1 MSMIGSDD
9 RSESIHISNRTRS
22 DLEIGEELSTVGSD
36 SISRNEASFVIRI
49 R

>member
-9 RSESIHISNRTRS
+9 RSESIHISDGTRS
-22 DLEIGEELSTVGSD
+22 DLEIGEELSTVRSD
-36 SISRNEASFVIRI
+36 SISRNETSFIIRI